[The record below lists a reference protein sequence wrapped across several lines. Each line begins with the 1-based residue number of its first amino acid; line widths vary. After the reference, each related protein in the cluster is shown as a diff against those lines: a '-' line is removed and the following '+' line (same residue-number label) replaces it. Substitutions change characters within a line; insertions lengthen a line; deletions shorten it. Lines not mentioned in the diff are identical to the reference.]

1 MTTKT
6 VWLIILMGYGLTGA
20 LFAGA
25 WMLGWWLAG
34 LLSMAAFGAL
44 VAWAIRRQFA
54 DSARFLAQSM
64 DIHNGSV
71 DLQSRLDAAN
81 HSSLRECIEASN
93 GMRIFMD
100 QQLLLVS
107 ESVGRLIPISSEL
120 SESYSNMTQKV
131 SLQNQVSGAIEA
143 DMESM
148 WQACLHVQAMT
159 ERIVAASNAS
169 DDRAKQGM
177 STTQVAL
184 TSFHDLAERLEKAF
198 AEVEQ
203 LKQSSDRIGGILEV
217 INSIS
222 QQTNLL
228 ALNAAIEAARA
239 GEAGRGFAVVADEVR
254 SLAGRTAESTHEVRA
269 ITDEILRAVSMLSQH
284 IHESHGE
291 LSVTQ
296 NQIDG
301 VEVSLSGI
309 AEAVQETN
317 GAVAEIS
324 LAIEDQTRAA
334 KHVRQSIEGLQDLN
348 RDALT
353 GSQMHTV
360 SADDLTRLA
369 NHLYDKMAVFQL
381 SQHPDSKTFV
391 RRSQSRNEPEP
402 SVAGSSGVELF

>member
-1 MTTKT
+1 
-6 VWLIILMGYGLTGA
+6 
-20 LFAGA
+20 
-25 WMLGWWLAG
+25 
-34 LLSMAAFGAL
+34 
-44 VAWAIRRQFA
+44 
-54 DSARFLAQSM
+54 
-64 DIHNGSV
+64 
-71 DLQSRLDAAN
+71 
-81 HSSLRECIEASN
+81 
-93 GMRIFMD
+93 
-100 QQLLLVS
+100 
-107 ESVGRLIPISSEL
+107 
-120 SESYSNMTQKV
+120 
-131 SLQNQVSGAIEA
+131 
-143 DMESM
+143 
-148 WQACLHVQAMT
+148 MT
-159 ERIVAASNAS
+159 ERIVVASNAS
-169 DDRAKQGM
+169 DDKVKQGM

-184 TSFHDLAERLEKAF
+184 TSFHDLTKRLEKAF

-284 IHESHGE
+284 IHESHNE

-296 NQIDG
+296 QQIDG

-324 LAIEDQTRAA
+324 QAIEEQTRAA
-334 KHVRQSIEGLQDLN
+334 KHVRQSIDGLQELN

-353 GSQMHTV
+353 GSQLHTV

-369 NHLYDKMAVFQL
+369 NHLYDKMAVFTL

-391 RRSQSRNEPEP
+391 RRSQSRHE
-402 SVAGSSGVELF
+402 SDASAADSSGVELF